1 MSNPS
6 ENTTA
11 SSVKKQTRRF
21 APTIRGRGR
30 GDRGLPS
37 SRSETNDNTPNTEQP
52 LSDTTASTSDT
63 KSSGQLGTIRSE
75 ASEGRLQSVHG
86 QKTRGGTTKMKFK
99 PTIPTK
105 RNKKEVPT
113 EDTSKEKEGRD
124 GFRSSRGRGD
134 FRGRGRGGGRGR
146 GRGRGLIVEE
156 VTASGIFSLGPSAI
170 SSRARNGY
178 AASSG
183 SFATY
188 GGDASSRFETE
199 NGSESDI
206 NVLFANATDGYT
218 PTVFDHVGRLAG
230 SLDPVDL
237 SAPKK
242 KIPWLTTKS
251 VDEKDEKKEDN
262 DDEKDNIKNVK
273 DEENTKDILIDKVK
287 KEKMD
292 DDDEEEI
299 NEMDMDMDK
308 KEKNQVDEETTQ
320 QNQETWMMYED
331 SPAQNIFAVNEK
343 NKVVSV
349 ADDELLFFQLPSVVP
364 TFESH
369 NTDNDEEM
377 KDAKTEEEE
386 DNSNNNKGKQKVDD
400 DKGKSKLPPSAQRAT
415 LEEQMKSMDLEDM
428 PDGQI
433 GKIVIYKSGKM
444 KLKIG
449 NVLLDIEQGMRSS
462 FLENV
467 MVVDTSN
474 ETSKKAVE
482 LGHIVQKFTC
492 APNMDALLEGCE
504 ENYD

>member
-1 MSNPS
+1 
-6 ENTTA
+6 
-11 SSVKKQTRRF
+11 
-21 APTIRGRGR
+21 
-30 GDRGLPS
+30 
-37 SRSETNDNTPNTEQP
+37 
-52 LSDTTASTSDT
+52 
-63 KSSGQLGTIRSE
+63 
-75 ASEGRLQSVHG
+75 
-86 QKTRGGTTKMKFK
+86 MKFK

-105 RNKKEVPT
+105 RNKKEVSV

-124 GFRSSRGRGD
+124 GFRSNRGRGD

-199 NGSESDI
+199 NGSETDI

-251 VDEKDEKKEDN
+251 VDEKD
-262 DDEKDNIKNVK
+262 NIKNVK
-273 DEENTKDILIDKVK
+273 DEEESTKDILIDNVK

-292 DDDEEEI
+292 DDSNEEVSG
-299 NEMDMDMDK
+299 MDVDK

-320 QNQETWMMYED
+320 QSRETWMMYED

-364 TFESH
+364 TFESP

-377 KDAKTEEEE
+377 NDVKPEEE
-386 DNSNNNKGKQKVDD
+386 DNSNSNNKGKQKVDD
-400 DKGKSKLPPSAQRAT
+400 NKGKSKLPPSAQRAT

-449 NVLLDIEQGMRSS
+449 SVLLDIEQGMQSS

-467 MVVDTSN
+467 MVVDTNN

-492 APNMDALLEGCE
+492 APNMDALLDGCE